1 MRSQDGGKLSFSV
14 ESILAPRKSGDLI
27 EKILIDDEESGQIL
41 ITLCKFQS
49 LNQSHFYSQIS
60 VAAMKVYTYI
70 DMFIDMF
77 NSQNK
82 TSNKKDL
89 TSIVEICIKP
99 LRQNSF

>member
-1 MRSQDGGKLSFSV
+1 VRSQDGGKLSFSV

-41 ITLCKFQS
+41 ITLCNS
-49 LNQSHFYSQIS
+49 VNQSHFHSPIS

-70 DMFIDMF
+70 NMFIDMF

-82 TSNKKDL
+82 TSNEKD
-89 TSIVEICIKP
+89 
-99 LRQNSF
+99 